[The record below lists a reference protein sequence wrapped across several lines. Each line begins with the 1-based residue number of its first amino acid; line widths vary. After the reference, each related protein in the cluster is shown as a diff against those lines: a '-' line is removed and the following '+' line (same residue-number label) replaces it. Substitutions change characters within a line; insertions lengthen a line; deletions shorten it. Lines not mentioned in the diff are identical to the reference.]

1 MRRIIFVLGAYA
13 TLTIC
18 QSVTA
23 LAAEVSRD
31 SLNLNKLLI
40 PIANSYEYCNAKCK
54 PQLMSCTEYTPESQ
68 WHICKAQYFQCLED
82 CK

>member
-1 MRRIIFVLGAYA
+1 MRRIIFVLGACA

-18 QSVTA
+18 QSV
-23 LAAEVSRD
+23 AAEVNEASRD

-40 PIANSYEYCNAKCK
+40 PIANSFEYCNAKCK

-68 WHICKAQYFQCLED
+68 WHICKELYFQCLKD